1 MLIKSTRDVVDL
13 LYSTNAELDIEF
25 FNIKT

>member
-13 LYSTNAELDIEF
+13 LCSTNAELDIEF